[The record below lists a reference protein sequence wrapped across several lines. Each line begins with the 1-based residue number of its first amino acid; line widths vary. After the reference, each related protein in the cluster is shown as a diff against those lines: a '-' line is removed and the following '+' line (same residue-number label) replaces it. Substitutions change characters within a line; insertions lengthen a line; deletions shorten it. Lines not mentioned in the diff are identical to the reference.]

1 MSGTWTEDLTSL
13 TVTKSRKDE
22 CHKASFSKLILQG
35 YSSCNTDGNDS
46 IPFTQIWLRDI
57 SCVPMY
63 MIHQNRQTLMLAELW
78 EWRKEFGLENSSL
91 SFQLW
96 RPLPLEVSFSK
107 PRWLARIWGQ
117 GRHSIVSAKY
127 SSDSALNT
135 CIFDL
140 GYGLTRFTSCFL
152 SLNPQWNFGSIAK
165 YWQCK
170 GKLR

>member
-1 MSGTWTEDLTSL
+1 M
-13 TVTKSRKDE
+13 TKSRKDE
-22 CHKASFSKLILQG
+22 CHKASFSKLIWQN

-46 IPFTQIWLRDI
+46 IPSAQIWPRDI

-63 MIHQNRQTLMLAELW
+63 MIHQNRQTLMLAEVCCSYT
-78 EWRKEFGLENSSL
+78 EWRKEFGVEKSSL

-96 RPLPLEVSFSK
+96 CPVPLELSFSQ

-117 GRHSIVSAKY
+117 GRHSIISAKH

-152 SLNPQWNFGSIAK
+152 SLNPQWNFGSIGK
-165 YWQCK
+165 NWQCK
-170 GKLR
+170 GKLLW